1 MYYGY
6 VLARP
11 LVSFDTV
18 LGHYKNLTGRKFCHI
33 TPCHESLAINA
44 PNEMLLPIKRTLNDF
59 FALTKKKKNNNNNKV
74 GDSGCMLK
82 SVMLPLASIGT

>member
-1 MYYGY
+1 MYYGL

-11 LVSFDTV
+11 LVSFDTA

-44 PNEMLLPIKRTLNDF
+44 PNEMRLPIKRTFNDF
-59 FALTKKKKNNNNNKV
+59 FALTKKN
-74 GDSGCMLK
+74 
-82 SVMLPLASIGT
+82 